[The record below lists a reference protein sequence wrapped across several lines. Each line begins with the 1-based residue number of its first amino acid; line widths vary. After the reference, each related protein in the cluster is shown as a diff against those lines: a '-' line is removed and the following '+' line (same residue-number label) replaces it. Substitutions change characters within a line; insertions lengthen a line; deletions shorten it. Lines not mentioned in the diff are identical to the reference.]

1 MPELLRQ
8 RPLVA
13 QVLWPTLVPAAFGAL
28 CGWLLGVS
36 AVAYTILTVLA
47 IAGGYFAGFEHHGWK
62 EGAIRG
68 LVGGALFGAFI
79 LIVHDATGKSAKTNL
94 PDPEIVFVA
103 ITTTFGVVLGALGG
117 RKREQIIEAGEG

>member
-13 QVLWPTLVPAAFGAL
+13 QVLWPTLIPAAFGAL

-36 AVAYTILTVLA
+36 EIAYTILTVLA
-47 IAGGYFAGFEHHGWK
+47 IAGGYFAGFEHNGWK

-79 LIVHDATGKSAKTNL
+79 LIVHDASGSSAKAQL
-94 PDPEIVFVA
+94 ADPPIGLVA
-103 ITTTFGVVLGALGG
+103 FTTGFGLV
-117 RKREQIIEAGEG
+117 